1 MTQMYNNIQGYMT
14 ALETRAPY
22 PACYKYLSVGAAKI
36 EIPYTEISTLVAAR
50 VFERLDQGMFRN
62 RPTQE
67 EFMSQYIVIWK

>member
-1 MTQMYNNIQGYMT
+1 MLTLREKPGGGDGGNTAMTQMYNNIQGYMT

-50 VFERLDQGMFRN
+50 VF
-62 RPTQE
+62 
-67 EFMSQYIVIWK
+67 